1 MPTPIAYD
9 RSRPDHRVPSFST
22 RMAQLLA
29 ALDQSIAWY
38 GAHRAWPANEPARVA
53 DHRD

>member
-1 MPTPIAYD
+1 MSTPIARY
-9 RSRPDHRVPSFST
+9 SRPDYRAPSFLA
-22 RMAQLLA
+22 RMAQLLG

-53 DHRD
+53 DDRD